1 MSYFYQ
7 RPTQNLYDTEE
18 YDYNDPRLH
27 TNFLSFFSN
36 LGDTLKSGFEDVGH
50 GIVDVGKKAVETLTG
65 GLIGGS
71 PSAPPAP
78 PAAAP
83 PDAAPVPQTPGLYNT
98 QFGDCKL
105 LVRAPE
111 QGGGSFWLCPQGSA
125 LPTQYMQ
132 VGKCAPTT
140 SNNINY
146 TTCRTVF

>member
-27 TNFLSFFSN
+27 TNFLSFFGN
-36 LGDTLKSGFEDVGH
+36 LGNTLKSGFEDVM
-50 GIVDVGKKAVETLTG
+50 DVGRKAVETLSG
-65 GLIGGS
+65 GLIGGPS
-71 PSAPPAP
+71 RPSAPPAP

-105 LVRAPE
+105 LVRAP
-111 QGGGSFWLCPQGSA
+111 
-125 LPTQYMQ
+125 
-132 VGKCAPTT
+132 
-140 SNNINY
+140 
-146 TTCRTVF
+146 